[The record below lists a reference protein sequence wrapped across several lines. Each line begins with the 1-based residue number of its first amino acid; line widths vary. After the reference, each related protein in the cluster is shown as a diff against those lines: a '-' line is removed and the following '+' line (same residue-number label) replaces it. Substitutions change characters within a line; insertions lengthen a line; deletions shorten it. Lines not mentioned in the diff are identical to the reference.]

1 MSYGS
6 LDHWKVVCKKSK
18 SNLKDE
24 KVITLLSPVQ
34 DIVTHRGTVCN
45 QKGSPRVHWIIETLP
60 AKNQGLKLRDKK
72 VISF

>member
-1 MSYGS
+1 MDV
-6 LDHWKVVCKKSK
+6 LDCNGHSAYRGHN
-18 SNLKDE
+18 SKDE